1 MNVNE
6 RFCSWLFKH
15 CLFFQAAF
23 VLKART
29 RVLFILP
36 QYNGQT
42 GEGGRLVDRALI
54 RASRGFDKEGE
65 REISC
70 LQFLI
75 EVLRVRTPVLSWW
88 RVVTHLATKTLIVI

>member
-1 MNVNE
+1 M
-6 RFCSWLFKH
+6 
-15 CLFFQAAF
+15 FFQAAF

-88 RVVTHLATKTLIVI
+88 RAVTHLATKTLIVI